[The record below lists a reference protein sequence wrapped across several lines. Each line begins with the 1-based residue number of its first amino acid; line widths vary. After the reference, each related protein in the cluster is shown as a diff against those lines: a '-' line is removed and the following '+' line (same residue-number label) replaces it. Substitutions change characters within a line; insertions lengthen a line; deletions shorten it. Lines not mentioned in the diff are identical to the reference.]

1 MDQETDVSSKR
12 FGELITQAVADIQ
25 TLVRQSIDLAV
36 AELKESSRRA
46 LMSSIY
52 VIAALL
58 LLIVAGLLF
67 VISLAFVLAALGV
80 PTWLAFML
88 DALLFVVVA
97 GVLLLLAKKNA
108 SKIKAPTAAA
118 DAAEKSINEIT
129 ETITKFNQQP

>member
-1 MDQETDVSSKR
+1 
-12 FGELITQAVADIQ
+12 
-25 TLVRQSIDLAV
+25 VRQSIDLAV

-118 DAAEKSINEIT
+118 DAAEKYINEIT